1 MNYFFSVV
9 IPLYNKVNFIQD
21 CLDSVLQQK
30 YENFEIIIV
39 NDGSTDGSEE
49 IVEKIKDPRI
59 RLISQENKGVSE
71 ARNKGISEAKGEY
84 IALLDADDY
93 WFPHHLESLNELI
106 KLFPNAGLYG
116 DRYEIKIQNKTTRLS
131 FIPNYIQNEPVIIKD
146 YFAESLVDPIL
157 WTSATAF
164 KTSKFYEIGVFD
176 TKLRTAQDLDFFLR
190 AALKFPVAFH
200 PKVGMR
206 YFKDSENNLA
216 KSKFNTDRVYFVSK
230 YKTEEKE
237 NSSLKNYLDINRYAI
252 VLRCKLDSDPI
263 WKKLISEIE
272 LNHLNYKQ
280 KFLLKLPTFLL
291 RTFKKIQSFL
301 ISKGIYLTA
310 FR

>member
-21 CLDSVLQQK
+21 CLDSVLQQT

-49 IVEKIKDPRI
+49 IVKRNKDSRI
-59 RLISQENKGVSE
+59 RFFSQENKGVSE
-71 ARNKGISEAKGEY
+71 ARNKGIHEAKGEY

-93 WFPHHLESLNELI
+93 WFPHHLESLHELI
-106 KLFPNAGLYG
+106 ILFPNAGLYG
-116 DRYEIKIQNKTTRLS
+116 DRYEIKIQNKSIRLAQ
-131 FIPNYIQNEPVIIKD
+131 IPNYIKNKPVLIND
-146 YFAESLVDPIL
+146 YFAESLADPIL
-157 WTSATAF
+157 WTSACAF
-164 KTSKFYEIGVFD
+164 KKSIFNNIGPFD
-176 TKLRTAQDLDFFLR
+176 KKLRTAQDLDFFVR
-190 AALKFPVAFH
+190 GALKFSVAFY

-206 YFKDSENNLA
+206 YIKDSENNLA
-216 KSKFNTDRVYFVSK
+216 KSKFNTDRVYFISK

-237 NSSLKNYLDINRYAI
+237 NSSLKNYLDINRFALVI
-252 VLRCKLDSDPI
+252 RCKLDGDPL
-263 WKKLISEIE
+263 WKKVISDIDF
-272 LNHLNYKQ
+272 NHLNFKQ
-280 KFLLKLPTFLL
+280 KILLKSPSPIL
-291 RTFKKIQSFL
+291 RISKIIQVFL